1 MITPTSTREF
11 AIVAWLAVVGNFAAS
26 LWLSPGFSV
35 NSLYVVAILLAIW
48 VPDTRLAY
56 RLAALSTILIFSNAL
71 IVPPAVPFS
80 AWFFSRGM
88 ITLCFWFTAFV
99 VTSYRRSVTAR
110 LEAERALHQSEA
122 KLRAHTA
129 LVQLGQ
135 MAAVVAHEV
144 RNPLAGIRGAVQ
156 VMGRRLS
163 PGSREQMIVK
173 EVVTGIDSLN
183 NIVDD
188 LLLFARPRTPTLRRV
203 PVVGFLHETVALLAE
218 DARFRD
224 LSIEIDSPDIMI
236 LADPDQLKLV
246 LRNLLINSA
255 QAVDG
260 RGEIRIV
267 VRISEGWSDIRIA
280 DQGPGIPSPLRDL
293 VFDPFFT
300 TRHRGTGLGLPT
312 ARQILEAHGGLLELE
327 CPPEGGTV
335 AIVRLPAPEK
345 QTRERRLPDDMGSL
359 PANVRTARR

>member
-1 MITPTSTREF
+1 
-11 AIVAWLAVVGNFAAS
+11 
-26 LWLSPGFSV
+26 
-35 NSLYVVAILLAIW
+35 
-48 VPDTRLAY
+48 
-56 RLAALSTILIFSNAL
+56 
-71 IVPPAVPFS
+71 
-80 AWFFSRGM
+80 
-88 ITLCFWFTAFV
+88 
-99 VTSYRRSVTAR
+99 
-110 LEAERALHQSEA
+110 
-122 KLRAHTA
+122 
-129 LVQLGQ
+129 
-135 MAAVVAHEV
+135 
-144 RNPLAGIRGAVQ
+144 
-156 VMGRRLS
+156 
-163 PGSREQMIVK
+163 MIVK

-203 PVVGFLHETVALLAE
+203 PVVGFLRETVALLAE

-224 LSIEIDSPDIMI
+224 MTIEIDSPDVMI
-236 LADPDQLKLV
+236 VGDPDQLKLV

-267 VRISEGWSDIRIA
+267 VRIAEGWSDIRIV

-312 ARQILEAHGGLLELE
+312 ARHILEAHGGLLELE

-345 QTRERRLPDDMGSL
+345 QPRERRLPDDLGSL
-359 PANVRTARR
+359 AANVRTAQR